1 MTSDEAAG
9 GRRPV
14 RELWRRISTFH
25 DELFMAPWRAGV
37 RREARRQEDL
47 LVALMFCEGFGV
59 ENPAAYHTLE
69 LYPEMIAAYHDW
81 HRRQGL
87 DNAPHPGV
95 CC

>member
-1 MTSDEAAG
+1 MSTG
-9 GRRPV
+9 GSARSP
-14 RELWRRISTFH
+14 RELWRRATAFH

-47 LVALMFCEGFGV
+47 LVALVFCEAFGL

-69 LYPEMIAAYHDW
+69 LYPELIAAYHDW

-87 DNAPHPGV
+87 DAAPQPGM

>member
-1 MTSDEAAG
+1 VTREPERLASV
-9 GRRPV
+9 RR
-14 RELWRRISTFH
+14 RLRRALAFH

-37 RREARRQEDL
+37 QREARRQEDL
-47 LVALMFCEGFGV
+47 LVALVFCEALGV

-69 LYPEMIAAYHDW
+69 LYPELVAAYHDW

-87 DNAPHPGV
+87 EHAPHPGV